1 MERQEIHE
9 KIVEF
14 MNSLKDSDGRKAF
27 DLKTF
32 SKLRNGDEYHKTRDY
47 QEVSKMTPVVCS
59 VFNIMSGSSGE
70 IDFYRLFQAYL
81 LDEEK
86 RKLINQI
93 I

>member
-1 MERQEIHE
+1 MERQERHE
-9 KIVEF
+9 KIVKF
-14 MNSLKDSDGRKAF
+14 LNSLKDSEGKNAF
-27 DLKTF
+27 DLKTY
-32 SKLRNGDEYHKTRDY
+32 SKLRDREEYIKTRDY

-59 VFNIMSGSSGE
+59 VFNIMSGSAGD

-81 LDEEK
+81 LDEDK

>member
-14 MNSLKDSDGRKAF
+14 LNSLKDSDGNKAF
-27 DLKTF
+27 DLKTY
-32 SKLRNGDEYHKTRDY
+32 SKLRTGEEYRKTREY

-59 VFNIMSGSSGE
+59 VFNIMSGSAGD

>member
-1 MERQEIHE
+1 MERQERHE

-14 MNSLKDSDGRKAF
+14 LNSLTDSEGNKAF
-27 DLKTF
+27 DLKTYP
-32 SKLRNGDEYHKTRDY
+32 KLRDRAVYQKTRDY
-47 QEVSKMTPVVCS
+47 VEVSNMTPVICT
-59 VFNIMSGSSGE
+59 VFNIMSGSAGD

-81 LDEEK
+81 MDEQK